1 VKEFVVAEIPS
12 IGQGAVGPINRT
24 VPTSAYQAT
33 ETLRQQSE
41 PLGDRVEL
49 SRHAL
54 LLDRLRNLPG
64 VREDLVQTVRQA
76 IADGTYATDAKLDI
90 AVQRML
96 DDPS

>member
-1 VKEFVVAEIPS
+1 MAEIPS

-96 DDPS
+96 DGPS

>member
-1 VKEFVVAEIPS
+1 MAEIPS

-96 DDPS
+96 DE

>member
-1 VKEFVVAEIPS
+1 MRPHVIEDAASGHTGVEG
-12 IGQGAVGPINRT
+12 IG
-24 VPTSAYQAT
+24 
-33 ETLRQQSE
+33 
-41 PLGDRVEL
+41 
-49 SRHAL
+49 
-54 LLDRLRNLPG
+54 PG

>member
-1 VKEFVVAEIPS
+1 MAEIPS

-24 VPTSAYQAT
+24 APTSAYQAT

>member
-1 VKEFVVAEIPS
+1 MAEIPS